1 MDPDQTSGA
10 RRSDRIGPLA
20 VCLISL
26 AGYVVTAD
34 QRGHYCDDF
43 ALRAQVVEHGW
54 FGAYLDRWQEVG
66 PIRPLGHLHIFAWHL
81 WLWDSPAV
89 AHVLAALW
97 HVAVCLLLYR
107 VVVELVR
114 DARIGLAAA
123 AIFAAWPSYT
133 NVVCW
138 TSTAA
143 STLPTMAA
151 FLGSLGFYVRYLCA
165 EPRRSA
171 RRWWTL
177 SLIGFGMSLL
187 IYDQHLGSAAVFSA
201 LAVLMPRSGG
211 RLRTLIGTLPFW
223 ACSAGVAIAYTA
235 MSVGSDR
242 PLHPSLS
249 NVASSLGGTIMIFLD
264 KAVSPGMADR
274 WLGRWGA
281 PGEMIARDP
290 YRLVLTLAGVLAGSL
305 LTVVALRSAS
315 TAPCARIDAVRLATA
330 GGVLALVTLAI
341 LAARSPEPTI
351 QARHTLIPAIAAGF
365 GLVRGAR
372 RRSVAVFAVTASV
385 VALSVLRL
393 GHVYEWTLRT
403 RVTNGILD
411 SVADLPRTPQPGE
424 LLVIDGV
431 FDYGRGF
438 QDSWGLS
445 GAVSLAQGIRACWAC
460 SNPVRVATTI
470 RAEDG
475 RLFANEAWDV
485 AWEVD
490 LAATRF
496 FRWDPSRHRLEP
508 SSLPDHLSR
517 HREIHWRPSTRD
529 VQDDYAD
536 NEIRARERLKRVNTE
551 LTTDTKEH
559 QPVEQQQEDNQHRR
573 DPHTPSQPQ
582 QPEHAQY
589 DQFALE
595 RKHRDTVGQ

>member
-1 MDPDQTSGA
+1 
-10 RRSDRIGPLA
+10 
-20 VCLISL
+20 
-26 AGYVVTAD
+26 
-34 QRGHYCDDF
+34 
-43 ALRAQVVEHGW
+43 
-54 FGAYLDRWQEVG
+54 
-66 PIRPLGHLHIFAWHL
+66 
-81 WLWDSPAV
+81 
-89 AHVLAALW
+89 
-97 HVAVCLLLYR
+97 
-107 VVVELVR
+107 
-114 DARIGLAAA
+114 
-123 AIFAAWPSYT
+123 
-133 NVVCW
+133 
-138 TSTAA
+138 
-143 STLPTMAA
+143 
-151 FLGSLGFYVRYLCA
+151 
-165 EPRRSA
+165 
-171 RRWWTL
+171 
-177 SLIGFGMSLL
+177 
-187 IYDQHLGSAAVFSA
+187 
-201 LAVLMPRSGG
+201 
-211 RLRTLIGTLPFW
+211 
-223 ACSAGVAIAYTA
+223 
-235 MSVGSDR
+235 
-242 PLHPSLS
+242 
-249 NVASSLGGTIMIFLD
+249 
-264 KAVSPGMADR
+264 
-274 WLGRWGA
+274 
-281 PGEMIARDP
+281 MIARDP

-351 QARHTLIPAIAAGF
+351 QARHTLIPAIGAAMMIAAGF